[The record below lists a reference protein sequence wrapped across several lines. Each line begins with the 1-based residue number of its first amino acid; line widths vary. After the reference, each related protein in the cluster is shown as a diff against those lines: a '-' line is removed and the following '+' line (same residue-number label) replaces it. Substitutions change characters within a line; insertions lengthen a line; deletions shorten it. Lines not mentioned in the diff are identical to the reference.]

1 MIQSAGMSSSL
12 YLATIMKVFDSVFD
26 PAVDPEELDETSII
40 EYKLD
45 YLVQIGVKEF
55 LSNQTYF
62 DEDARNEDVV
72 VYMTDA
78 VTSGNG
84 INLYL

>member
-1 MIQSAGMSSSL
+1 MLSSH
-12 YLATIMKVFDSVFD
+12 YVATMKKVYELE
-26 PAVDPEELDETSII
+26 AVDTEELDETSII

>member
-1 MIQSAGMSSSL
+1 MSLSL
-12 YLATIMKVFDSVFD
+12 DLATIMKIFDSVLD
-26 PAVDPEELDETSII
+26 SAVDPEELDET

-45 YLVQIGVKEF
+45 YLVQTGVKEF

>member
-1 MIQSAGMSSSL
+1 MSLSL
-12 YLATIMKVFDSVFD
+12 DLATIMKIFDSVLD
-26 PAVDPEELDETSII
+26 SAVDQEELDET

-45 YLVQIGVKEF
+45 YLVQTGVKEF